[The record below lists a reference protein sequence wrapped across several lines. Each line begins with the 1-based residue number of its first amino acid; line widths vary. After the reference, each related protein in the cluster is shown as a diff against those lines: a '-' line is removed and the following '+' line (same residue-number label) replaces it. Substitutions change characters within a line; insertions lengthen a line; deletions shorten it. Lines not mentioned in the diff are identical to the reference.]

1 MKKTSL
7 LANILPTEWIIV
19 LVAFGL
25 PLVLVPLMMGRLVYV
40 VAREGVTA

>member
-7 LANILPTEWIIV
+7 LANILPTEWIIIIMAV
-19 LVAFGL
+19 GL
-25 PLVLVPLMMGRLVYV
+25 PFVLVPLMMGRLVYV